1 MFPGVA
7 KTAGINKE
15 FKETHLTFTHGW
27 DSSNLSNI
35 LLIRIEEEFFID
47 LKAKM
52 IIYSANYSGHW
63 LYDHSLRAI

>member
-1 MFPGVA
+1 MFPGGA

-15 FKETHLTFTHGW
+15 FEVTHLTFTHGW
-27 DSSNLSNI
+27 DSSILSTI
-35 LLIRIEEEFFID
+35 QLIRIEEEFFID

>member
-7 KTAGINKE
+7 KTAGTHKE
-15 FKETHLTFTHGW
+15 FEVMHLTFMYGW
-27 DSSNLSNI
+27 GSSNPSTI
-35 LLIRIEEEFFID
+35 RLIRIEEEFFID

-63 LYDHSLRAI
+63 IYDHSLRAI

>member
-7 KTAGINKE
+7 KTAGTHKE
-15 FKETHLTFTHGW
+15 LKVMHLTFMYGW
-27 DSSNLSNI
+27 GSSNPSTI
-35 LLIRIEEEFFID
+35 QLIRIEEEFFID

-52 IIYSANYSGHW
+52 IIYSANYSSHW